1 MLLQAGGDNQSVIS
15 VSIFNED
22 SHSLKFTLMVG
33 NTYECYQEIVPV
45 EKWAYSA
52 VKNITLDNEPLE
64 INYMEYMDL
73 FQAKRFVH

>member
-52 VKNITLDNEPLE
+52 VKDNEPLE
-64 INYMEYMDL
+64 INYMEYMNL

>member
-1 MLLQAGGDNQSVIS
+1 
-15 VSIFNED
+15 
-22 SHSLKFTLMVG
+22 MVG

-52 VKNITLDNEPLE
+52 VKDNEPLE

-73 FQAKRFVH
+73 FQAKRFVHWSF

>member
-1 MLLQAGGDNQSVIS
+1 
-15 VSIFNED
+15 
-22 SHSLKFTLMVG
+22 MVG
-33 NTYECYQEIVPV
+33 NKYEYYQEIVPV
-45 EKWAYSA
+45 EKWVHSA